1 MKQVIVVRNNL
12 KMGKGKI
19 AAQVAHASIGSYKR
33 ADKKLREIWERE
45 GAKKIVLKVKDEME
59 LINLQKKVF
68 EKNLPNYL
76 VIDAGLTQLPKAT
89 ITCLGIGPD
98 EDKKI
103 DELIK
108 DLKLL

>member
-1 MKQVIVVRNNL
+1 MS
-12 KMGKGKI
+12 KGKI

-33 ADKKLREIWERE
+33 ADKQLRKIWERE
-45 GAKKIVLKVKDEME
+45 GAKKVVLKVKDEME
-59 LINLQKKVF
+59 LIDLQKKVF
-68 EKNLPNYL
+68 EKNLPNFL
-76 VIDAGLTQLPKAT
+76 VIDAGLTQLPSAT